1 MKEVVMMKP
10 NKHPIQSKKIIGLA
24 RAWGIYIRSI
34 ALAIVARQ
42 ARIMKRMEIAGE

>member
-1 MKEVVMMKP
+1 MKEVQKMMK
-10 NKHPIQSKKIIGLA
+10 NNHAMKSKKIIGLA

>member
-1 MKEVVMMKP
+1 MKEVGRMKEDS
-10 NKHPIQSKKIIGLA
+10 HPMKSKKIIGLA

-42 ARIMKRMEIAGE
+42 ARILKRMEAG